1 MNLSKI
7 AIDLAAKC
15 KPILVKIIPI
25 QLLRVVKDGLI
36 EKNTNNLKNQN
47 IKEFDPEKFKDGI
60 NLIGNI
66 KADNGLGQST
76 RLVADIL
83 TSSGIDFSVYNY
95 YQLPGGSMTD
105 TTYEIKISE
114 ELPYNINLIHVNA
127 SEFTVAYLQLGKKIW
142 NSRYN
147 IAFWLWELEEFPEE
161 WVGCIDLLD
170 EIWTPAE
177 FVSESIR
184 KKTNK
189 PVRTI
194 PYAVKAP
201 TDETYNRKHF
211 DLPEDK
217 FLFFMMY
224 NSGSIME
231 RKNPIGTLEAFKKAF
246 EKDNNNVGLVI
257 KINEMEDS
265 SEIARIMDFFDG
277 YTNIYFI
284 TTNMSK
290 IEVNSLIRE
299 VDVLVS
305 LHRAEGFGLA
315 MAEAMLVGTPTIAT
329 NWSANTEFMN
339 SDVACM
345 VDYELIEIKKDYGLF
360 KKGYRWADADI
371 YQAAEYMKKLY
382 QDKDFRMNMAD
393 KAKKFIEEKLCIE
406 STVKLVE
413 DRVAQIYLEKRK
425 LK

>member
-7 AIDLAAKC
+7 AIDIAAKC
-15 KPILVKIIPI
+15 KPILVKVMPI
-25 QLLRVVKDGLI
+25 ELLRTVKDGLI
-36 EKNTNNLKNQN
+36 TRNTKNLKNEK
-47 IKEFDPEKFKDGI
+47 IMEFDPRKFKDGI

-66 KADNGLGQST
+66 KADTGIGQST

-83 TSSGIDFSVYNY
+83 TNSGVEYSAYNY
-95 YQLPGGSMTD
+95 FQLPGGSMTD
-105 TTYEIKISE
+105 TTYDYKISE
-114 ELPYNINLIHVNA
+114 KLPYNINLIHVNA
-127 SEFTVAYLQLGKKIW
+127 SEFTVAYMQLGKKVW
-142 NSRYN
+142 DSHYN
-147 IAFWLWELEEFPEE
+147 IAFWLWELEEFPDE
-161 WVGCIDLLD
+161 WVGCIELVD

-189 PVRTI
+189 PVITV
-194 PYAVKAP
+194 PYSVKAP
-201 TDETYNRKHF
+201 TDAIYDRKHF
-211 DLPEDK
+211 KLPEDK

-224 NSGSIME
+224 NSCSIME
-231 RKNPIGTLEAFKKAF
+231 RKNPIGILKAFKKAF
-246 EKDNNNVGLVI
+246 DKENRSVGLVI

-265 SEIARIMDFFDG
+265 SEITRIMDFFDG

-290 IEVNSLIRE
+290 VEVNSLVKA

-305 LHRAEGFGLA
+305 LHRAEGFGLG

-345 VDYELIEIKKDYGLF
+345 VDYELIEIKEDYGLF

-371 YQAAEYMKKLY
+371 NQASEYMKKLY
-382 QDKDFRMNMAD
+382 EDRDFGRNMAD
-393 KAKKFIEEKLCIE
+393 KAKKFIEEKLSME
-406 STVKLVE
+406 SAVKLVK
-413 DRVAQIYLEKRK
+413 DRVQQIYLEKRK
-425 LK
+425 

>member
-1 MNLSKI
+1 MNFSKI
-7 AIDLAAKC
+7 AIDIAAKC
-15 KPILVKIIPI
+15 KPVLVKIIPI
-25 QLLRVVKDGLI
+25 DWLRAMKDGMI
-36 EKNTNNLKNQN
+36 EKNTKKLKNEK

-66 KADNGLGQST
+66 KADTGIGQST

-83 TSSGIDFSVYNY
+83 SNSGIEYSVCNY
-95 YQLPGGSMTD
+95 FQLPGGSMTD
-105 TTYEIKISE
+105 TTYDEKISG

-127 SEFTVAYLQLGKKIW
+127 SEFTVAYMQLGKKVW
-142 NSRYN
+142 DNRYN
-147 IAFWLWELEEFPEE
+147 IAFWLWELEEFPDE
-161 WVGCIDLLD
+161 WVGCIDLVD

-184 KKTNK
+184 KKTSK
-189 PVRTI
+189 PVKTI
-194 PYAVKAP
+194 PYSVKAP
-201 TDETYNRKHF
+201 TDDQFDRKHF
-211 DLPEDK
+211 NLPEDK

-231 RKNPIGTLEAFKKAF
+231 RKNPIGTLEAFKAAF
-246 EKDNNNVGLVI
+246 GKDDDKVGLVI

-265 SEIARIMDFFDG
+265 SEISGIKAFFDG
-277 YTNIYFI
+277 YKNIYFI
-284 TTNMSK
+284 TENMSK
-290 IEVNSLIRE
+290 IEVNSLVKA

-305 LHRAEGFGLA
+305 LHRAEGFGLG

-345 VDYELIEIKKDYGLF
+345 VNYELIEIKEDYGLF

-371 YQAAEYMKKLY
+371 NQASEYMKKLY
-382 QDKDFRMNMAD
+382 QDRKFGKDMAD
-393 KAKKFIEEKLCIE
+393 KAKNFIEEKLSME
-406 STVKLVE
+406 HSVKLVR
-413 DRVAQIYLEKRK
+413 DRIQEIYLEKRK
-425 LK
+425 

>member
-7 AIDLAAKC
+7 AIDIAAKC
-15 KPILVKIIPI
+15 KPILVKVIPI
-25 QLLRVVKDGLI
+25 ELLRTVKDGLI
-36 EKNTNNLKNQN
+36 SRNTKNLKNEK
-47 IKEFDPEKFKDGI
+47 IMEFDPRKFKNGI

-66 KADNGLGQST
+66 KADTGIGQST

-83 TSSGIDFSVYNY
+83 TNSGIEYSAYNY
-95 YQLPGGSMTD
+95 FQLPGGSMTD
-105 TTYEIKISE
+105 TTYDYKISG

-127 SEFTVAYLQLGKKIW
+127 SEFTVAYMQLGKKVW
-142 NSRYN
+142 DSHYN
-147 IAFWLWELEEFPEE
+147 IAFWLWELEEFPDE
-161 WVGCIDLLD
+161 WVGCIELVD

-189 PVRTI
+189 PVITV
-194 PYAVKAP
+194 PYSVKAP
-201 TDETYNRKHF
+201 SDPRYDRKHF
-211 DLPEDK
+211 ELPEDK

-224 NSGSIME
+224 NSCSIME
-231 RKNPIGTLEAFKKAF
+231 RKNPIGILEAFKKAF
-246 EKDNNNVGLVI
+246 DKDNRSVGLVI

-265 SEIARIMDFFDG
+265 SEIDRIKDFFDG

-290 IEVNSLIRE
+290 VEVNSLVKA

-305 LHRAEGFGLA
+305 LHRAEGFGLG

-345 VDYELIEIKKDYGLF
+345 VDYELIEIKEDYGLF

-371 YQAAEYMKKLY
+371 NQASEYMKKLY
-382 QDKDFRMNMAD
+382 QDKDFAMNMAE
-393 KAKKFIEEKLCIE
+393 KAKKFIEEKLSME
-406 STVKLVE
+406 SAVKLVK
-413 DRVAQIYLEKRK
+413 DRVEQIYLEKRK
-425 LK
+425 